1 MAAVLLSP
9 TRRYDTSCAFCG
21 STEPVRR
28 LQGKA
33 ACRTCIATAKEAGV
47 AFKEAP
53 GAPYK
58 PKEPR
63 WIDYPVVP
71 PERLR
76 ALIRYLLGIGPRDFP
91 EPGWRRALRAR
102 GSLKE

>member
-1 MAAVLLSP
+1 MAAVILSP

-21 STEPVRR
+21 STDPIQR
-28 LQGKA
+28 LHGKA
-33 ACRTCIATAKEAGV
+33 ACRACIETAREAGV

-53 GAPYK
+53 VAPYK
-58 PKEPR
+58 PMEPR
-63 WIDYPVVP
+63 WDPVVP

-76 ALIRYLLGIGPRDFP
+76 ALIRYLLGMGPRDFP